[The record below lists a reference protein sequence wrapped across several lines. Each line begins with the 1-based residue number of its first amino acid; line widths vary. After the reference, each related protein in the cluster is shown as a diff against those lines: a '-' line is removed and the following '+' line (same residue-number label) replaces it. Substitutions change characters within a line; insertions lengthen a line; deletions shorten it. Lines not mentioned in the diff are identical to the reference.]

1 MSPFDTSSAISSQS
15 ITPNRTLNS
24 QDYKT
29 LALSAL
35 GGALEFY
42 DFIIFVFF
50 SNIISNL
57 FFSADMPAWLSQVQ
71 TFGIFAA
78 GYLIRPFGG
87 IVMAHF
93 GDLFGRKKMFTLS
106 ILLMALPTLLIGC
119 LPTYQQIGIF
129 APLLLLL
136 MRLCQGLAVGGEV
149 PGAWTFVAEHVPN
162 NRVGLACG
170 ILTSGLSLGILLG
183 SLVSTAMNRY
193 FSPDQM
199 DDWAWRI
206 PFIIGGIFGFI
217 AMYLRR
223 WLKET
228 PIFIAMQK
236 RKQQE
241 SSGKIPLVTVLSD
254 CLPQMIL
261 SILFTWV
268 LSAGIMVIM
277 LMTPILLP
285 KQFGFTAL
293 DTLQGNI
300 LAIIGLIISCT
311 FYGRMMDKFAMGK
324 VIFVGSIVAMVTI
337 TLFYLSLIS
346 HPHLL
351 FVTYPLAGFGVGI
364 VGSFAYFMV
373 KVFPVE
379 VRYSGVSFS
388 FNIAYAIAGGLTP
401 VLISIFSE
409 FFSKMAPAFYV
420 IALFGL
426 GAVIGL
432 FLIFH
437 VKRYLAK
444 DIG

>member
-1 MSPFDTSSAISSQS
+1 MSDFVSHAPL
-15 ITPNRTLNS
+15 RKLNN

-50 SNIISNL
+50 SITISHL
-57 FFSADMPAWLSQVQ
+57 FFPQDMPQWLSQVQ

-93 GDLFGRKKMFTLS
+93 GDLFGRKRMFTLS
-106 ILLMALPTLLIGC
+106 ILLMALPTLFIGC
-119 LPTYQQIGIF
+119 LPTYASIGIF
-129 APLLLLL
+129 APILLLL

-149 PGAWTFVAEHVPN
+149 PGAWTFVAEHVPRN
-162 NRVGLACG
+162 KIGLACG

-183 SLVSTAMNRY
+183 SLVSTVMNKSL
-193 FSPDQM
+193 SPAQM
-199 DDWAWRI
+199 VDWGWRI
-206 PFIIGGIFGFI
+206 PFIIGGIFGLI

-228 PIFIAMQK
+228 PIFLEIQK

-241 SSGKIPLVTVLSD
+241 QSQKLPVVTVLTQY
-254 CLPQMIL
+254 LPQTIL
-261 SILFTWV
+261 SMLLTWV

-277 LMTPILLP
+277 LMTPILLQ
-285 KQFGFTAL
+285 KQFGYSAIEA
-293 DTLQGNI
+293 LQGNI

-311 FYGRMMDKFAMGK
+311 FYGMMMDKFALAK
-324 VIFVGSIVAMVTI
+324 VLLIGCIIAAVMIAIFFGSLDNAQ
-337 TLFYLSLIS
+337 
-346 HPHLL
+346 LL
-351 FVTYPLAGFGVGI
+351 FITYPLAGFSVGI

-373 KVFPVE
+373 KVFPTS

-388 FNIAYAIAGGLTP
+388 FNMAYAIAGGLTP
-401 VLISIFSE
+401 LLISFFSD
-409 FFSKMAPAFYV
+409 FVSKMAPAIYV
-420 IALFGL
+420 
-426 GAVIGL
+426 VGL
-432 FLIFH
+432 FLLGTLVGLFLLINNNTQ
-437 VKRYLAK
+437 KYIAK
-444 DIG
+444 DIS

>member
-1 MSPFDTSSAISSQS
+1 MSYTTP
-15 ITPNRTLNS
+15 ITQTRTLNK

-50 SNIISNL
+50 SITISHL
-57 FFSADMPAWLSQVQ
+57 FFPDDMPAWLSQVQ

-87 IVMAHF
+87 IIMAHF
-93 GDLFGRKKMFTLS
+93 GDLFGRKRMFTLS
-106 ILLMALPTLLIGC
+106 ILLMALPTLFIGC
-119 LPTYQQIGIF
+119 LPTYTDIGIF

-149 PGAWTFVAEHVPN
+149 PGAWTFVAEHVPKDKI
-162 NRVGLACG
+162 GLACG

-183 SLVSTAMNRY
+183 SLVSTVMNK
-193 FSPDQM
+193 SVSSEQLI
-199 DDWAWRI
+199 DWGWRI
-206 PFIIGGIFGFI
+206 PFIIGGIFGLI

-228 PIFIAMQK
+228 PIFLEIQK

-241 SSGKIPLVTVLSD
+241 LSNKIPVVTVITQYLPQTVLSM
-254 CLPQMIL
+254 LL
-261 SILFTWV
+261 TWV

-277 LMTPILLP
+277 LMTPILLQ
-285 KQFGFTAL
+285 KSFGYSPIDA
-293 DTLQGNI
+293 LQGNI

-311 FYGRMMDKFAMGK
+311 FYGMMMDKCAMGK
-324 VIFVGSIVAMVTI
+324 VILIGCILAALAI
-337 TLFYLSLIS
+337 AIFYLSLDN
-346 HPHLL
+346 HQLL
-351 FVTYPLAGFGVGI
+351 FITYPLAGFCVGI

-373 KVFPVE
+373 KVFPTQI
-379 VRYSGVSFS
+379 RYSGVSFS
-388 FNIAYAIAGGLTP
+388 FNMAYAIAGGLTP
-401 VLISIFSE
+401 LLISFLTD
-409 FFSKMAPAFYV
+409 FVNKMAPAMYV
-420 IALFGL
+420 VGLFAL
-426 GAVIGL
+426 GALIGL
-432 FLIFH
+432 FLLLNNNSQKYI
-437 VKRYLAK
+437 AK

>member
-1 MSPFDTSSAISSQS
+1 MLGSAT
-15 ITPNRTLNS
+15 ITQTRGLNN

-50 SNIISNL
+50 SITISHL
-57 FFSADMPAWLSQVQ
+57 FFPGTMPSWLSQVQ

-93 GDLFGRKKMFTLS
+93 GDLFGRKRMFTLS
-106 ILLMALPTLLIGC
+106 ILLMALPTLFIGC
-119 LPTYQQIGIF
+119 LPTYATIGIF

-149 PGAWTFVAEHVPN
+149 PGAWTFVAEHVPKN
-162 NRVGLACG
+162 KIGLACG

-183 SLVSTAMNRY
+183 SLVSTVINKNIT
-193 FSPDQM
+193 PQQM
-199 DDWAWRI
+199 IDWGWRI
-206 PFIIGGIFGFI
+206 PFIIGGIFGLI

-228 PIFIAMQK
+228 PIFLAIQK

-241 SSGKIPLVTVLSD
+241 LSKKLPVVTVLTQY
-254 CLPQMIL
+254 LPQTIL
-261 SILFTWV
+261 SMLLTWV

-277 LMTPILLP
+277 LMTPILLQ
-285 KQFGFTAL
+285 KQFGFSAL
-293 DTLQGNI
+293 DALQGNI

-311 FYGRMMDKFAMGK
+311 FYGMMMDKFAMGK
-324 VIFVGSIVAMVTI
+324 VLFIGCIIAAITI
-337 TLFYLSLIS
+337 AIFYLSLNN
-346 HPHLL
+346 PHLL
-351 FVTYPLAGFGVGI
+351 LMTYLLAGLGVGI

-373 KVFPVE
+373 KVFPTE
-379 VRYSGVSFS
+379 IRYSGVSFS
-388 FNIAYAIAGGLTP
+388 FNMAYAIAGGLTP
-401 VLISIFSE
+401 LLIS
-409 FFSKMAPAFYV
+409 FFSDFLSQMAPAFYV
-420 IALFGL
+420 VALFVL
-426 GAVIGL
+426 GALIGL
-432 FLIFH
+432 FLLINNNSG
-437 VKRYLAK
+437 RYVAK
-444 DIG
+444 DIA

>member
-1 MSPFDTSSAISSQS
+1 MSDSVSHAPL
-15 ITPNRTLNS
+15 RKLNN

-50 SNIISNL
+50 SITISHL
-57 FFSADMPAWLSQVQ
+57 FFPEDMPQWLSQVQ

-93 GDLFGRKKMFTLS
+93 GDLFGRKRMFTLS
-106 ILLMALPTLLIGC
+106 ILLMALPTLFIGC
-119 LPTYQQIGIF
+119 LPTYASIGIF
-129 APLLLLL
+129 APILLLL

-149 PGAWTFVAEHVPN
+149 PGAWTFVAEHVPRN
-162 NRVGLACG
+162 KIGLACG

-183 SLVSTAMNRY
+183 SLVSTVMNKSL
-193 FSPDQM
+193 SPAQM
-199 DDWAWRI
+199 VDWGWRI
-206 PFIIGGIFGFI
+206 PFIIGGIFGLI

-228 PIFIAMQK
+228 PIFLEIQK

-241 SSGKIPLVTVLSD
+241 QSQKLPVVTVLTQY
-254 CLPQMIL
+254 LPQTIL
-261 SILFTWV
+261 SMLLTWV

-277 LMTPILLP
+277 LMTPILLQ
-285 KQFGFTAL
+285 KQFGYSAIEA
-293 DTLQGNI
+293 LQGNI

-311 FYGRMMDKFAMGK
+311 FYGMMMDKFALAK
-324 VIFVGSIVAMVTI
+324 VLLIGCIIAAVMIAIFFGSLDNTQ
-337 TLFYLSLIS
+337 
-346 HPHLL
+346 LL
-351 FVTYPLAGFGVGI
+351 FITYPLAGFSVGI

-373 KVFPVE
+373 KVFPTS

-388 FNIAYAIAGGLTP
+388 FNMAYAIAGGLTP
-401 VLISIFSE
+401 LLISFFSD
-409 FFSKMAPAFYV
+409 FVSKMAPAIYV
-420 IALFGL
+420 VGLFLL
-426 GAVIGL
+426 GTLIGL
-432 FLIFH
+432 FLLINNNTQ
-437 VKRYLAK
+437 KYIAK
-444 DIG
+444 DIS

>member
-1 MSPFDTSSAISSQS
+1 MSQTATLTQ
-15 ITPNRTLNS
+15 TRMLNS

-42 DFIIFVFF
+42 DFIIFMFF
-50 SNIISNL
+50 SLTISHL
-57 FFSADMPAWLSQVQ
+57 FFPNDMPAWLSQVQ

-119 LPTYQQIGIF
+119 LPTYHNIGIV
-129 APLLLLL
+129 APLLLLI

-149 PGAWTFVAEHVPN
+149 PGAWTFVAEHVPK
-162 NRVGLACG
+162 NRIGLACG

-183 SLVSTAMNRY
+183 SLVSTIINRNI
-193 FSPDQM
+193 SIEQIN
-199 DDWAWRI
+199 DWGWRI
-206 PFIIGGIFGFI
+206 PFIIGGIFGFV

-228 PIFIAMQK
+228 PIFIEMQK

-241 SSGKIPLVTVLSD
+241 SSRKIPVITVLTD
-254 CLPQMIL
+254 YLPQTFL
-261 SILFTWV
+261 SMLLTWV
-268 LSAGIMVIM
+268 LSAGVMVIM
-277 LMTPILLP
+277 LMTPILLQ
-285 KQFGFTAL
+285 KQFTFSAL
-293 DTLQGNI
+293 EALQGNI

-311 FYGRMMDKFAMGK
+311 FYGILMDKFAMGK
-324 VIFVGSIVAMVTI
+324 VLFVGCLIAIVTI
-337 TLFYLSLIS
+337 AIFYWSLID
-346 HPHLL
+346 HRELL
-351 FVTYPLAGFGVGI
+351 LVTYPLAGFGVGI

-373 KVFPVE
+373 KVFPTD

-388 FNIAYAIAGGLTP
+388 FNMAYAIAGGLTP
-401 VLISIFSE
+401 LLISLFSD

-420 IALFGL
+420 IVLFIL
-426 GAVIGL
+426 GALIGF
-432 FLIFH
+432 FLIFNA
-437 VKRYLAK
+437 KRYIVK
-444 DIG
+444 DIT

>member
-1 MSPFDTSSAISSQS
+1 MSDFVSHAPL
-15 ITPNRTLNS
+15 RKLNN

-50 SNIISNL
+50 SITISHL
-57 FFSADMPAWLSQVQ
+57 FFPQDMPQWLSQVQ

-93 GDLFGRKKMFTLS
+93 GDLFGRKRMFTLS
-106 ILLMALPTLLIGC
+106 ILLMALPTLFIGC
-119 LPTYQQIGIF
+119 LPTYASIGIF
-129 APLLLLL
+129 APILLLL

-149 PGAWTFVAEHVPN
+149 PGAWTFVAEHVPRN
-162 NRVGLACG
+162 KIGLACG

-183 SLVSTAMNRY
+183 SLVSTVMNKSL
-193 FSPDQM
+193 SPAQM
-199 DDWAWRI
+199 VDWGWRI
-206 PFIIGGIFGFI
+206 PFIIGGIFGLI

-228 PIFIAMQK
+228 PIFLEIQK

-241 SSGKIPLVTVLSD
+241 QSQKLPVVTVLTQY
-254 CLPQMIL
+254 LPQTIL
-261 SILFTWV
+261 SMLLTWV

-277 LMTPILLP
+277 LMTPILLQ
-285 KQFGFTAL
+285 KQFGYSAIEA
-293 DTLQGNI
+293 LQGNI

-311 FYGRMMDKFAMGK
+311 FYGMMMDKFALAK
-324 VIFVGSIVAMVTI
+324 VLLIGCIIAAVMIAIFFGSLDNAQ
-337 TLFYLSLIS
+337 
-346 HPHLL
+346 LL
-351 FVTYPLAGFGVGI
+351 FITYPLAGFSVGI

-373 KVFPVE
+373 KVFPTS

-388 FNIAYAIAGGLTP
+388 FNMAYAIAGGLTP
-401 VLISIFSE
+401 LLISFFSD
-409 FFSKMAPAFYV
+409 FVSKMAPAIYV
-420 IALFGL
+420 VGLFLL
-426 GAVIGL
+426 GILIGL
-432 FLIFH
+432 FLLINNNTQ
-437 VKRYLAK
+437 KYIAK
-444 DIG
+444 DIS

>member
-1 MSPFDTSSAISSQS
+1 MSYTAP
-15 ITPNRTLNS
+15 ITQTRTLNK

-50 SNIISNL
+50 SITISHL
-57 FFSADMPAWLSQVQ
+57 FFPDDMPAWLSQVQ

-93 GDLFGRKKMFTLS
+93 GDLFGRKRMFTLS
-106 ILLMALPTLLIGC
+106 ILLMALPTLFIGC
-119 LPTYQQIGIF
+119 LPTYTHIGIF

-149 PGAWTFVAEHVPN
+149 PGAWTFVAEHVPKDKI
-162 NRVGLACG
+162 GLACG

-183 SLVSTAMNRY
+183 SLVSTVMNKSI
-193 FSPDQM
+193 SPEQLI
-199 DDWAWRI
+199 DWGWRI
-206 PFIIGGIFGFI
+206 PFILGGIFGLI

-228 PIFIAMQK
+228 PIFLEIQK

-241 SSGKIPLVTVLSD
+241 LVNKIPVVTVITQY
-254 CLPQMIL
+254 LPQTIL
-261 SILFTWV
+261 SMLLTWV

-277 LMTPILLP
+277 LMTPILLQ
-285 KQFGFTAL
+285 KSFGYLPIDA
-293 DTLQGNI
+293 LQGNI

-311 FYGRMMDKFAMGK
+311 FYGMMMDKCAMGK
-324 VIFVGSIVAMVTI
+324 VILIGCILAALAI
-337 TLFYLSLIS
+337 AIFYLSLDN
-346 HPHLL
+346 HQLL
-351 FVTYPLAGFGVGI
+351 FITYPLAGFCVGI

-373 KVFPVE
+373 KVFPTQI
-379 VRYSGVSFS
+379 RYSGVSFS
-388 FNIAYAIAGGLTP
+388 FNMAYAIAGGLTP
-401 VLISIFSE
+401 LLISFLTD
-409 FFSKMAPAFYV
+409 FVNKMAPAMYV
-420 IALFGL
+420 VGLFAL
-426 GAVIGL
+426 GALIGL
-432 FLIFH
+432 FLLINNNSQ
-437 VKRYLAK
+437 KYIAN

>member
-1 MSPFDTSSAISSQS
+1 MSDFVSHAPL
-15 ITPNRTLNS
+15 RKLNN

-50 SNIISNL
+50 SITISHL
-57 FFSADMPAWLSQVQ
+57 FFPQDMPQWLSQVQ

-93 GDLFGRKKMFTLS
+93 GDLFGRKRMFTLS
-106 ILLMALPTLLIGC
+106 ILLMALPTLFIGC
-119 LPTYQQIGIF
+119 LPTYASIGIF
-129 APLLLLL
+129 APILLLL

-149 PGAWTFVAEHVPN
+149 PGAWTFVAEHVPRN
-162 NRVGLACG
+162 KIGLACG

-183 SLVSTAMNRY
+183 SLVSTVMNKSL
-193 FSPDQM
+193 SPAQM
-199 DDWAWRI
+199 VDWGWRI
-206 PFIIGGIFGFI
+206 PFIIGGIFGLI

-228 PIFIAMQK
+228 PIFLEIQK

-241 SSGKIPLVTVLSD
+241 QSQKLPVVTVLTQY
-254 CLPQMIL
+254 LPQTIL
-261 SILFTWV
+261 SMLLTWV

-277 LMTPILLP
+277 LMTPILLQ
-285 KQFGFTAL
+285 KQFGYSAIEA
-293 DTLQGNI
+293 LQGNI

-311 FYGRMMDKFAMGK
+311 FYGMMMDKFALAK
-324 VIFVGSIVAMVTI
+324 VLLIGCIIAAVMIAIFFGSLDNAQ
-337 TLFYLSLIS
+337 
-346 HPHLL
+346 LL
-351 FVTYPLAGFGVGI
+351 FITYPLAGFSVGI

-373 KVFPVE
+373 KVFPTS

-388 FNIAYAIAGGLTP
+388 FNMAYAIAGGLTP
-401 VLISIFSE
+401 LLISFFSD
-409 FFSKMAPAFYV
+409 FVSKMAPAIYV
-420 IALFGL
+420 VGLFLL
-426 GAVIGL
+426 GTLIGL
-432 FLIFH
+432 FLLINNNTQKY
-437 VKRYLAK
+437 VAK
-444 DIG
+444 DIS

>member
-1 MSPFDTSSAISSQS
+1 MSDSVSHAPL
-15 ITPNRTLNS
+15 RKLNN

-50 SNIISNL
+50 SITISHL
-57 FFSADMPAWLSQVQ
+57 FFPEDMPQWLSQVQ

-93 GDLFGRKKMFTLS
+93 GDLFGRKRMFTLS
-106 ILLMALPTLLIGC
+106 ILLMALPTLFIGC
-119 LPTYQQIGIF
+119 LPTYASIGIF
-129 APLLLLL
+129 APILLLL

-149 PGAWTFVAEHVPN
+149 PGAWTFVAEHVPRN
-162 NRVGLACG
+162 KIGLACG

-183 SLVSTAMNRY
+183 SLVSTVMNKSL
-193 FSPDQM
+193 SPAQM
-199 DDWAWRI
+199 VDWGWRI
-206 PFIIGGIFGFI
+206 PFIIGGIFGLI

-228 PIFIAMQK
+228 PIFLEIQK

-241 SSGKIPLVTVLSD
+241 QSQKLPVVTVLTQY
-254 CLPQMIL
+254 LPQTIL
-261 SILFTWV
+261 SMLLTWV

-277 LMTPILLP
+277 LMTPILLQ
-285 KQFGFTAL
+285 KQFGYSAIEA
-293 DTLQGNI
+293 LQGNI

-311 FYGRMMDKFAMGK
+311 FYGMMMDKFALAK
-324 VIFVGSIVAMVTI
+324 VLLIGCIIAAVMIAIFFGSLDNAQ
-337 TLFYLSLIS
+337 
-346 HPHLL
+346 LL
-351 FVTYPLAGFGVGI
+351 FITYPLAGFSVGI

-373 KVFPVE
+373 KVFPTS

-388 FNIAYAIAGGLTP
+388 FNMAYAIAGGLTP
-401 VLISIFSE
+401 LLISFFSD
-409 FFSKMAPAFYV
+409 FVSKMAPAIYV
-420 IALFGL
+420 VGLFLL
-426 GAVIGL
+426 GTLIGL
-432 FLIFH
+432 FLLINNNTQ
-437 VKRYLAK
+437 KYIAK
-444 DIG
+444 DIS